1 MNIRSERGRGAILTP
16 VMTTRR
22 RPSDS
27 ITVIDCIT
35 PRGNIV
41 GYVNGK
47 EYNGP
52 FHVMP
57 NGQKMTGV
65 EHSDADSIIYNT
77 PQESLRTGRTLNRS
91 TGIQLR
97 SIQDLIKESET
108 SQTSQTEDTYTDPVD
123 DAMNDDTDTTPPP
136 STPPSTPPS
145 SQPSSGGGG
154 YGGY

>member
-1 MNIRSERGRGAILTP
+1 
-16 VMTTRR
+16 MTRKRR
-22 RPSDS
+22 QTEV
-27 ITVIDCIT
+27 IQVIDCIT
-35 PRGNIV
+35 PKGNIV

-97 SIQDLIKESET
+97 PIQDLIKESEA
-108 SQTSQTEDTYTDPVD
+108 SQTTESADTYTDPVD
-123 DAMNDDTDTTPPP
+123 DSMSDDTDTTPPP

-145 SQPSSGGGG
+145 SGGGG
-154 YGGY
+154 YGGGY